1 MLLPT
6 RKRPTRPRRRL
17 PAIEVRWS
25 GNACRLRPAMKVE
38 GVVVP
43 GPTRDNQ
50 EAEQTPVAFG
60 ARLRAF
66 REARG
71 LSQQPLPEAMGDVDQ
86 TKVSRW
92 ERGASGPD
100 VFELIRLAKALKVQ
114 PEILIDHRLV
124 EVDELPQQVAAEVW
138 RAVRTIQKLIRPYR
152 SSRQG
157 APSAE
162 RRAPAEP

>member
-1 MLLPT
+1 M
-6 RKRPTRPRRRL
+6 
-17 PAIEVRWS
+17 
-25 GNACRLRPAMKVE
+25 GN
-38 GVVVP
+38 
-43 GPTRDNQ
+43 
-50 EAEQTPVAFG
+50 
-60 ARLRAF
+60 
-66 REARG
+66 
-71 LSQQPLPEAMGDVDQ
+71 VDL
-86 TKVSRW
+86 TKVPRW

-100 VFELIRLAKALKVQ
+100 TFELIRLARAFKVQ

-157 APSAE
+157 KPSAE